1 MSRYVVNSVGSDA
14 SISKV
19 GGVEI
24 ESQTRPIGRRC
35 EFRAAQQGNL
45 RLSGGAYRRVDER
58 AGNERG
64 RKITDGWRA
73 ASLGTLLKNGL
84 LPDRP
89 SAAHLS
95 LGRAGGRSESGNI

>member
-1 MSRYVVNSVGSDA
+1 MSRYVVNSVRSDA

-19 GGVEI
+19 GGVKI
-24 ESQTRPIGRRC
+24 QTRPIGRRC
-35 EFRAAQQGNL
+35 EFRRGTARQP

-64 RKITDGWRA
+64 RQITDGWRA

-89 SAAHLS
+89 SAAHPS
-95 LGRAGGRSESGNI
+95 LGRAGGRSESGNT